1 MRTGTI
7 NGNTITY
14 PDAVCFAFNPNKITI
29 YAEGTANFVI
39 GSTGS
44 IQDGGTFDSTFDMT
58 FRITKGAFIDERD
71 GNRSKIVLD
80 VSPYL
85 QALFETDIVG
95 LMPSKSID
103 VQVEMGAEKLLL
115 TFNTVWGN
123 IGIGESITDARKVK
137 KFADYPFTVSYFDNG
152 MIHGLAETVP
162 SYITVEYDDCTNGV
176 YLRWIDKHG
185 FYQYWLFGYSQKE
198 LSSDE
203 YGERLYKDFESNDS
217 IGHYGVSRMQGMT
230 MEQSEKLC
238 ASLVDEEYY
247 DMLSTIIG
255 SPIIDMY
262 VDGTWVPVRVEG
274 TNLAKKSD
282 HLQDFEIT
290 VLLPDIITQRL

>member
-14 PDAVCFAFNPNKITI
+14 PDMVCFAFNPNRITI
-29 YAEGTANFVI
+29 LAEGTASFLI
-39 GSTGS
+39 GATGT
-44 IQDGGTFDSTFDMT
+44 IREGGVFDSTFDMT
-58 FRITKGAFIDERD
+58 FRATRSSFIDERD
-71 GNRSKIVLD
+71 GNKSKIVLD

-85 QALFETDIVG
+85 QAMFETDIIG
-95 LMPSKSID
+95 LMPSKNID
-103 VQVEMGAEKLLL
+103 VQVEMGAEKLLFTL
-115 TFNTVWGN
+115 NTIWGS
-123 IGIGESITDARKVK
+123 IGIGENITEARKVK

-152 MIHGLAETVP
+152 MIHGTVESAP
-162 SYITVEYDDCTNGV
+162 SYITVEHDECANGV

-203 YGERLYKDFESNDS
+203 YGEKLYKDFESNG

-262 VDGTWVPVRVEG
+262 VDGIWMPVRVES
-274 TNLAKKSD
+274 TNLTKKTD

-290 VLLPDIITQRL
+290 ILLPDIMTQRL